1 MIVADLDCRTFVE
14 QVTAYLEGA
23 LSPDAAQDFIDHV
36 PLCEGCEGYLDQIR
50 RTQQALADLPAD
62 GLPDDTRSALLAAFQ
77 RRATNS

>member
-1 MIVADLDCRTFVE
+1 MNELECRTFVE

-23 LSPDAAQDFIDHV
+23 LSPEAEQTFIDHL
-36 PLCEGCEGYLDQIR
+36 PLCTGCENYLDQMQ
-50 RTQQALADLPAD
+50 RTQQALSNLPAD